1 MNALKKLEEVVPNKA
16 YLGFAKLAIGYH
28 KILCFRSAKNKFGK
42 KGEKSI
48 LIELDDQ
55 VLFLPQHFS
64 TKINDDDIRELNA
77 SIEKNSAVYV
87 YFGGR
92 DEKTK

>member
-1 MNALKKLEEVVPNKA
+1 MDPTSNILVLPN
-16 YLGFAKLAIGYH
+16 GFH
-28 KILCFRSAKNKFGK
+28 KIFSFSLTKNKFGK

-55 VLFLPQHFS
+55 VLFLPQHFNS
-64 TKINDDDIRELNA
+64 KIDEEDIKELNVD
-77 SIEKNSAVYV
+77 IGKKENIYLH
-87 YFGGR
+87 FGGR

>member
-16 YLGFAKLAIGYH
+16 YLGFTKLSIGYH
-28 KILCFRSAKNKFGK
+28 KIISFRSTKNKFGK

-48 LIELDDQ
+48 LVELDDQ
-55 VLFLPQHFS
+55 VLFLPQHFNM
-64 TKINDDDIRELNA
+64 KINEDDIRELNS
-77 SIEKNSAVYV
+77 SIEKNNSVYLH
-87 YFGGR
+87 FGGR

>member
-1 MNALKKLEEVVPNKA
+1 MSALKKLEEVVPNKA

-28 KILCFRSAKNKFGK
+28 KIISFRSTKNKFGK

-48 LIELDDQ
+48 LVEIDDQ

-64 TKINDDDIRELNA
+64 AKINEDDIRELNS
-77 SIEKNSAVYV
+77 SIEKNETIYLH
-87 YFGGR
+87 FGGR